1 MSNMRCYGEGPQDG
15 WYEYD
20 KPLLTE
26 LRFEVPVPLPLID
39 VWHFKWSTQCTE
51 KDSERKDFFFS
62 PSAKEPCFMT
72 THTKKHIP
80 GVLDFRI
87 QSRWA
92 CDGHIYVTIS
102 FSLEF
107 RISSTSFS
115 TCFHLLPFA
124 MNSQSRSSYPHAVEK
139 NHPRHSPGSLW
150 GGALHV
156 LGI

>member
-1 MSNMRCYGEGPQDG
+1 MAFQVEHSTHGKRLGEIRFFF
-15 WYEYD
+15 
-20 KPLLTE
+20 LTE
-26 LRFEVPVPLPLID
+26 
-39 VWHFKWSTQCTE
+39 C
-51 KDSERKDFFFS
+51 ERTLLYGYTY
-62 PSAKEPCFMT
+62 E
-72 THTKKHIP
+72 KHIP

-115 TCFHLLPFA
+115 TYFHLLPFA

-150 GGALHV
+150 GALLPRKVDSYIVQH
-156 LGI
+156 